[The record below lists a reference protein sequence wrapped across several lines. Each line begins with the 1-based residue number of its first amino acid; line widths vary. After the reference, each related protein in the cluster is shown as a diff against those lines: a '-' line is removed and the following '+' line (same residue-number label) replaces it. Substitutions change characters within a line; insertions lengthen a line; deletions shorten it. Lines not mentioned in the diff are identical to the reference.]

1 MADHGS
7 RQIGHELRET
17 ASRNTH
23 LREYLQRFK
32 QFTGEFPEF
41 IDEPED
47 EWEADKPNV
56 LYPVGGPI
64 YCHVYGDLGKDTKY
78 YTIEPELSGP
88 EAAVFDQVRER
99 ILEKSVNKPAPEQ
112 EAEYDDRIEELL
124 EETVRINDDD
134 EGGVFQRMR
143 TLPQN
148 LGTLVRNFDA
158 SSVADRMVSDER
170 GQMSM
175 DTGDLSGKQV
185 RAGARRVATAPKQAA
200 RQFRAAA
207 PLVRDALEEAFGF
220 GRIPVTQSTYEN
232 IRYQLNR
239 DIVGFGPLE
248 PVMRDPYNEDI
259 HVIGPSHCYVDHGTF
274 GMLETTVDF
283 GTPDEFD
290 GWLRNMGERIGD
302 PVSDS
307 DPIVD
312 STLPDGSRVNII
324 YSDDV
329 SLKGPSLT
337 IRQGDEVPLSV
348 GQITNWG
355 TLSPELAAYLW
366 LCLENEQTVF
376 VVGETASGKTTTLN
390 AIMSFIPR
398 DSKIYTAEDTAE
410 VLPPHDTWQ
419 QLLTREGQG
428 ENSADVDMFDLVAAA
443 LRSRPDYI
451 IVGEVRGEEGRMA
464 FQAAQTG
471 HPVMLTFHASD
482 IVSMIQRFTGEPI
495 NVPETF
501 MDNADVAL
509 FQNRVKQG
517 DDVLRRVTSVQE
529 IEGYSKEMGGVV
541 TRQAFY
547 WDPVE
552 DEIVFQGRNN
562 SYVLEEQIATLLGY
576 ADTREIYD
584 ELDFRADII
593 ERIIQEDLTGY
604 HEFNE
609 TIESF
614 QRDGIE
620 GLPFTIT
627 RGF

>member
-17 ASRNTH
+17 ASRYTH

-32 QFTGEFPEF
+32 QFTGEFPEL
-41 IDEPED
+41 IDEPTD
-47 EWEADKPNV
+47 DWEADKPNV

-64 YCHVYGDLGKDTKY
+64 FCHVYGDLGKDTKY

-88 EAAVFDQVRER
+88 ESAVFSNVQQR
-99 ILEKSVNKPAPEQ
+99 ILEKSVNKPAPEV

-124 EETVRINDDD
+124 DETVRIQDD
-134 EGGVFQRMR
+134 ETGGVFDRVR
-143 TLPQN
+143 ALPNN
-148 LGTLVRNFDA
+148 LSNLVRNFD
-158 SSVADRMVSDER
+158 SSSIADQMTSDQR
-170 GQMSM
+170 AQMSM
-175 DTGDLSGKQV
+175 DSGDLSSQQV
-185 RAGARRVATAPKQAA
+185 KAGARKVVTAPQNAVHGFRQAV
-200 RQFRAAA
+200 
-207 PLVRDALEEAFGF
+207 PMMRDALEEAFGF
-220 GRIPVTQSTYEN
+220 GRIPVSQSTYEN

-283 GTPDEFD
+283 GTDEEFD

-324 YSDDV
+324 YSSDV

-337 IRQGDEVPLSV
+337 IRQGDDVPLSV
-348 GQITNWG
+348 GQITKWG

-390 AIMSFIPR
+390 SIMAFIPR

-410 VLPPHDTWQ
+410 VIPPHDTWQ
-419 QLLTREGQG
+419 QLLTREGG
-428 ENSADVDMFDLVAAA
+428 GDNSADVDMFDLVAAA

-593 ERIIQEDLTGY
+593 ERIIQEDLIGY
-604 HEFNE
+604 HDFNE
-609 TIESF
+609 TIADF

>member
-7 RQIGHELRET
+7 RQIGQELRET
-17 ASRNTH
+17 ASQNAH

-32 QFTGEFPEF
+32 QFTGEFPKF
-41 IDEPED
+41 IDEPDD

-78 YTIEPELSGP
+78 YTVEPELSGP
-88 EAAVFDQVRER
+88 ESAVFSQVRER

-124 EETVRINDDD
+124 DETVRINDDED
-134 EGGVFQRMR
+134 GGVFQRVR
-143 TLPQN
+143 SLPNN
-148 LGTLVRNFDA
+148 LGALVRNFGA
-158 SSVADRMVSDER
+158 SDVANQMVSDER

-175 DTGDLSGKQV
+175 DSGDLSGKQV
-185 RAGARRVATAPKQAA
+185 KAGARRVATAPKQAA
-200 RQFRAAA
+200 RQFRAAV
-207 PLVRDALEEAFGF
+207 PLVRDALGEAFGL

-283 GTPDEFD
+283 GSSEQFD
-290 GWLRNMGERIGD
+290 SWLRNMGERIGD
-302 PVSDS
+302 PVSDA

-348 GQITNWG
+348 GQITDWG

-482 IVSMIQRFTGEPI
+482 IVSMIQRFTGDPI

-576 ADTREIYD
+576 SDTREIYE
-584 ELDFRADII
+584 ELDFRADIM

-609 TIESF
+609 TIEAF

-620 GLPFTIT
+620 GLPFTIS

>member
-1 MADHGS
+1 MADHGT
-7 RQIGHELRET
+7 RELGHELRER
-17 ASRNTH
+17 ASRHPH

-32 QFTGEFPEF
+32 QFTGEYPEL
-41 IDEPED
+41 IEEPDD

-56 LYPVGGPI
+56 IYNVGGPI
-64 YCHVYGDLGKDTKY
+64 YVHVYGDVGKDTKY

-88 EAAVFDQVRER
+88 EEAVFDEVRSR
-99 ILEKSVNKPAPEQ
+99 ILEKSVTRPAPTAD
-112 EAEYDDRIEELL
+112 AEYDDRIEELL
-124 EETVRINDDD
+124 EETVRISEGDAGGNLLEKFRNLDASTIRDIGVDDVSSALTGSSRGQLSMD
-134 EGGVFQRMR
+134 SADVSAGGVLESAR
-143 TLPQN
+143 
-148 LGTLVRNFDA
+148 
-158 SSVADRMVSDER
+158 SVA
-170 GQMSM
+170 
-175 DTGDLSGKQV
+175 GKPK
-185 RAGARRVATAPKQAA
+185 RAVDAM
-200 RQFRAAA
+200 RAQLPMIQEA
-207 PLVRDALEEAFGF
+207 VEETLGY
-220 GRIPVTQSTYEN
+220 GRIPVSDTTYN
-232 IRYQLNR
+232 TIRYRLNR
-239 DIVGFGPLE
+239 DIVGLGPLE
-248 PVMRDPYNEDI
+248 PVMRDTYNEDI
-259 HVIGPSHCYVDHGTF
+259 HVIGPHETYADHGTY
-274 GMLETTVDF
+274 GLLPTTVDF
-283 GTPDEFD
+283 GEPDEFD
-290 GWLRNMGERIGD
+290 NWIRNIGERMGD

-307 DPIVD
+307 DPIID
-312 STLPDGSRVNII
+312 STLPDGSRINII

-329 SLKGPSLT
+329 SLKGPSIT
-337 IRQGDEVPLSV
+337 IRQGQEVPLSV
-348 GQITNWG
+348 GQITKWG

-390 AIMSFIPR
+390 SIMSFIPR

-451 IVGEVRGEEGRMA
+451 IVGEVRGREGRMA

-482 IVSMIQRFTGEPI
+482 IVSMIQRFTGDPI

-576 ADTREIYD
+576 EDTREIYD
-584 ELDFRADII
+584 EMDFRTEII
-593 ERIIQEDLTGY
+593 ERIIQEDLIGY
-604 HEFNE
+604 HDFND
-609 TIESF
+609 TIASF
-614 QRDGIE
+614 QRDGVE
-620 GLPFTIT
+620 GLPFTMA
-627 RGF
+627 RRDL

>member
-17 ASRNTH
+17 ASRYPH

-32 QFTGEFPEF
+32 QFTGEFPEL
-41 IDEPED
+41 IDEPDD

-88 EAAVFDQVRER
+88 EAAVFSQVRER
-99 ILEKSVNKPAPEQ
+99 ILAKSVNKPAPEQ

-124 EETVRINDDD
+124 EETVRINDDE
-134 EGGVFQRMR
+134 EGGVFSRVR
-143 TLPQN
+143 ALPSN
-148 LGTLVRNFDA
+148 LGSLLRNFD
-158 SSVADRMVSDER
+158 SSAVADQMVSDDR

-175 DTGDLSGKQV
+175 DSGDLSGEQV
-185 RAGARRVATAPKQAA
+185 KAGARRVATAPQNVA
-200 RQFRAAA
+200 RQFRATV
-207 PLVRDALEEAFGF
+207 PLMREALEEAFGF
-220 GRIPVTQSTYEN
+220 GRIPITEATYEN

-283 GTPDEFD
+283 GTQDEFD

-451 IVGEVRGEEGRMA
+451 IVGEVRGAEGRMA

-576 ADTREIYD
+576 ADTREIYE
-584 ELDFRADII
+584 ELDFRADVM
-593 ERIIQEDLTGY
+593 ERIIQEDLVGY

-609 TIESF
+609 TIEAF
-614 QRDGIE
+614 QRDGVE